1 MKERYL
7 IVATPDELELP
18 FAKYIRDDRT
28 VIVTGVGG
36 TNVIRAL
43 RDVPRDA
50 AVINVG
56 YCGAPHQ
63 PIGCALWI
71 GDVRLY
77 HPNVEFEEPVFN
89 LGPHETTCLT
99 AGDFVMDGRGLPKN
113 CVVDMELA
121 YIAAL
126 GFTDLQAVKYVS
138 DNLSL
143 KQYEKRHE

>member
-1 MKERYL
+1 MDERYL

-18 FAKYIRDDRT
+18 VAKYIRLFRK

-43 RDVPRDA
+43 QDVPREA
-50 AVINVG
+50 AIMNVG
-56 YCGAPHQ
+56 YCGAPHY
-63 PIGCALWI
+63 PVGSVLWI

-77 HPNVEFEEPVFN
+77 HPNVDFKEPVFR
-89 LGPHETTCLT
+89 LGPHDTTCLT
-99 AGDFVMDGRGLPKN
+99 AGDFVKDGHGLPKN

-126 GFTDLQAVKYVS
+126 GFKELQAVKYVS

-143 KQYEKRHE
+143 KQYEMRHE